1 MKLCW
6 SSPGLVPAH
15 GKGTHW
21 TGANVC
27 RHWFVRPFIII
38 KRLQVFIFREDIMAI
53 SSMLM
58 CTGNVKNFHFPTA
71 AQMWILSS
79 QWATYKGKIVSLQL
93 GVLIDQMTAGTTLMT
108 KPCGLGDAFLASAQ
122 SCQSETNINHSRA
135 VGLSLKEALYTFYGQ
150 ILWEMIVPGTMA
162 VHKKGR
168 FTGWWKQWHFSCP
181 LPPQHSPGSRSLEL
195 WQSKPGRQT
204 EGYKNP
210 HCQLPC

>member
-93 GVLIDQMTAGTTLMT
+93 GVLILRYPHREATFQCHHG
-108 KPCGLGDAFLASAQ
+108 KQVWKSFKIASFMMERNNLHLLHT
-122 SCQSETNINHSRA
+122 C
-135 VGLSLKEALYTFYGQ
+135 
-150 ILWEMIVPGTMA
+150 
-162 VHKKGR
+162 R
-168 FTGWWKQWHFSCP
+168 FWLFQC
-181 LPPQHSPGSRSLEL
+181 RS
-195 WQSKPGRQT
+195 Q
-204 EGYKNP
+204 
-210 HCQLPC
+210 